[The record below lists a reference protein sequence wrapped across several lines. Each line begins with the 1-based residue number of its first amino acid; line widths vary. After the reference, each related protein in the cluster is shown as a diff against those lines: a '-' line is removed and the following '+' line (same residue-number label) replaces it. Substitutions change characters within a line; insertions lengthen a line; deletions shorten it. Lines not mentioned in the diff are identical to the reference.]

1 MLLKVQIASVSIF
14 SGSMP
19 ITNDLYRQV
28 QNSGGAELNLDYMVE
43 GQGQAEVKTTSGLG
57 VSSGRPFSILIS
69 LLVRGKLPLL
79 LIQTEVKLMLHYYA
93 QVLTFI
99 EM

>member
-1 MLLKVQIASVSIF
+1 MLLKVQIASVSIS

-19 ITNDLYRQV
+19 ITNDLYWQV
-28 QNSGGAELNLDYMVE
+28 QYSGGAELNLDYMVE
-43 GQGQAEVKTTSGLG
+43 GQGGAPFLYPNLTPSSWQAS
-57 VSSGRPFSILIS
+57 FA
-69 LLVRGKLPLL
+69 
-79 LIQTEVKLMLHYYA
+79 TEVKLMLHYYA